1 MGDDTAA
8 ADEYEAELREVG
20 RRVRELRDE
29 RGWGA
34 GRLAEHAGLHWTYV
48 REVEQGKRNISV
60 VTLLKLARG
69 LGVNPCELLPPP
81 RG

>member
-1 MGDDTAA
+1 MDHDTATD
-8 ADEYEAELREVG
+8 DEYQAELREVG
-20 RRVRELRDE
+20 RRIRALRDE

-34 GRLAEHAGLHWTYV
+34 GRLAEHSGLHWTYV

-60 VTLLKLARG
+60 TTLLKLARG
-69 LGVNPCELLPPP
+69 LGVDPCDLLPRS

>member
-1 MGDDTAA
+1 MNHDTAA
-8 ADEYEAELREVG
+8 EDEYAADLREVG

-69 LGVNPCELLPPP
+69 LGIDPCDLLPRS